1 MLKRI
6 SLTVSATALL
16 FSIALAAPNTAAA
29 QMMDGD
35 VLISGVWA
43 LATANIMEADT
54 VEGMSEE
61 EAEDMD
67 MPMEDSTAAY
77 MTIAN
82 TTAADFTLTGAEAVM
97 AGSVMLVD
105 ADGAAIAGGITVAAG
120 ESVLLTE
127 GGPRIAVSD
136 LMGMM
141 AEGEAFA
148 VTLMF
153 EPADG
158 DPFQISVGVP
168 LLSEPP
174 PESDIVVA
182 TAWAR
187 PTAAGMAMG
196 DMDDGEMAE
205 GDMPMTAP
213 TSAIYMFIEN
223 TGSEDVALISGN
235 TPIANILEIHET
247 SIGDNDVMQ
256 MRPLMDGLTI
266 PAGESV
272 ELRPGGFHV
281 MLMDLPEPLVTG
293 DAFYF
298 ELTFDNGDTI
308 PLAAPVEDRL
318 MGMMSGM

>member
-67 MPMEDSTAAY
+67 MPMEDSTAAAY

-174 PESDIVVA
+174 LESDIVVVLGNG
-182 TAWAR
+182 R
-187 PTAAGMAMG
+187 VVRVV
-196 DMDDGEMAE
+196 GEVE
-205 GDMPMTAP
+205 
-213 TSAIYMFIEN
+213 
-223 TGSEDVALISGN
+223 TGKVRALVE
-235 TPIANILEIHET
+235 ALE
-247 SIGDNDVMQ
+247 SC
-256 MRPLMDGLTI
+256 
-266 PAGESV
+266 
-272 ELRPGGFHV
+272 
-281 MLMDLPEPLVTG
+281 
-293 DAFYF
+293 
-298 ELTFDNGDTI
+298 
-308 PLAAPVEDRL
+308 
-318 MGMMSGM
+318 